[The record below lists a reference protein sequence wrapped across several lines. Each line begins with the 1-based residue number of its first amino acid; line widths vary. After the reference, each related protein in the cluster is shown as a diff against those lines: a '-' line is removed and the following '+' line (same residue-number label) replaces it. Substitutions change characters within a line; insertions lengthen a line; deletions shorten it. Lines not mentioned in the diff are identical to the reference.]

1 MFSTGSGADAAQ
13 VAAETLKIQQD
24 QLARDARRVG
34 KDLYT
39 NILKGFAE
47 GNIFDPSE
55 DGSVAN
61 VLSKA
66 IKQVTDPREILKRT
80 ADLENMAAKL
90 RNTLGL
96 GTEKSREFSQAIA
109 DNAGRFI
116 EYGFDIED
124 VVDTY
129 EDLFKTYRT
138 NVTISDEELLQL
150 KSTAAVTAQSVG
162 TLTESFRA
170 VGVGINE
177 IGDRML
183 EVTNI
188 AKDAGVAVSAVAA
201 GVVSNLEKM
210 NIYNFEGGTKG
221 LAKMSAQ
228 AARLNIDMG
237 KIFTVVEKVFN
248 PEGAI
253 ELAASLQRLGVSA
266 NALLDPLRLMDL
278 SQNDPAELQNQ
289 IVEMS
294 KDFVR
299 FNETLGQFEILPGEK
314 RRLNEIGK
322 ELGMTSGELQ
332 KMAINAANLDHKM
345 KQIKFPS
352 SIASKE
358 DRELIA
364 TLATVNKEGIAEI
377 KVKQFDDK
385 GKETGEFKIVEASQ
399 LTAEQIEALKKDQQS
414 RGLTMEELQKEN
426 LTELQRLNYLVE
438 SIVTAIAYGESGS
451 MPARELY
458 EFGTKKVREKLFTE
472 GDRQGIVGEEFRN
485 SKQYRQ
491 TIDDMYA
498 GLKPTLQQMGPEVM
512 ELIMTK
518 GKEIIQNMNIPT
530 SIGDITTMIKDKIT
544 DIIGGGGGFSN
555 ILSNLGIGGSET
567 DPLSNFNKNTEVLNT
582 TVSNFTTQLNNV
594 FEMGKIE
601 FKPLEINENV
611 KIDLNVK
618 LDPDS
623 KNQALTDLMT
633 RALTEYFEG
642 GNNTTNIN
650 MILDQMSKLKT
661 GNGLIPGGSGGQYTA
676 SAPGKPQ

>member
-266 NALLDPLRLMDL
+266 NALLYPLRLMDL

>member
-80 ADLENMAAKL
+80 ADLENMATKL

>member
-544 DIIGGGGGFSN
+544 DIIGGGGFSN

>member
-24 QLARDARRVG
+24 QLARNARRVG